1 MRAGRRGHARQRR
14 NTRKTDEQTQI
25 KEHGDTACVGCFR
38 PFSSCDYQ
46 VSEVDRFQAVL
57 QHPAFKA
64 NPFAT
69 AFEHL
74 ENSITSMHAKAAAK
88 AEEKEIRSQSKVSY
102 LSPNHSLHRRS
113 HVVTGSERT
122 H

>member
-25 KEHGDTACVGCFR
+25 KEHGDTACVGRFR

-102 LSPNHSLHRRS
+102 FFAKSFAASPFSRRD
-113 HVVTGSERT
+113 RL
-122 H
+122 